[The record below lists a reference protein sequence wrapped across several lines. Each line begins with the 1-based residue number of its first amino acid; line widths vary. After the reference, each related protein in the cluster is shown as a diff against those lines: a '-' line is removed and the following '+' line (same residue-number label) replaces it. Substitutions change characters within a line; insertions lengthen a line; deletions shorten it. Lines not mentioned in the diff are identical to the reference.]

1 MKIRQLQDIR
11 RRSKHYG
18 NKKHDGNLSLAS
30 TSSEA
35 AAVAASKRPSVN
47 STNTNTNT
55 NENENEQDQS
65 LCIFLSRCPVSG
77 TTNHLVLNSQETS
90 FQHTSSLTLQSIGEI
105 PVSDFLRS
113 FRDNGSQF
121 ISSAYL

>member
-18 NKKHDGNLSLAS
+18 KKKNDGNLSLAS

-47 STNTNTNT
+47 STNTNTN
-55 NENENEQDQS
+55 ENEQDQS

-77 TTNHLVLNSQETS
+77 TTNHLVLNSQNTS